1 MGKKLFA
8 LLILLALSLGLC
20 MQVQAAESPDP
31 NRMCSITFV
40 MDFDGVPLDGG
51 SLTLYHVGEINK
63 NRNGFVPVEP
73 LRQDI
78 SDLNNLQTPGLAEV
92 LNELAITH
100 GLSPLT
106 APIVAGQAVF
116 TELKPGIYVVS
127 QRSGEETPGYS
138 PINLFLFSL
147 PQWQRGGFVYDLT
160 AAPKV
165 PVETAPTEPTEPS
178 EPTEPTEPVPPTE
191 PEGPPNLPQT
201 GQLNWPIPLMVV
213 LGLALFALGW
223 RLFFDSKRRHV

>member
-8 LLILLALSLGLC
+8 LLLLLALSLGLC
-20 MQVQAAESPDP
+20 MQVQAAEQPNPD
-31 NRMCSITFV
+31 RLCSITFV
-40 MDFDGVPLDGG
+40 MDFDGMPLEGG
-51 SLTLYHVGEINK
+51 SLTLYQVGEMNHSG
-63 NRNGFVPVEP
+63 NGFVPVEP
-73 LRQDI
+73 LLQDI
-78 SDLNNLQTPGLAEV
+78 SNLNNLQASGLAEE

-116 TELKPGIYVVS
+116 TELKPGLYVVS

-138 PINLFLFSL
+138 AINLFLISL
-147 PQWQRGGFVYDLT
+147 PQWQAGAYVYDLT

-178 EPTEPTEPVPPTE
+178 EPAPPTE
-191 PEGPPNLPQT
+191 PGDTPSLPQT
-201 GQLNWPIPLMVV
+201 GQLNWPIPLMAV

-223 RLFFDSKRRHV
+223 GLFFDSKWRHV